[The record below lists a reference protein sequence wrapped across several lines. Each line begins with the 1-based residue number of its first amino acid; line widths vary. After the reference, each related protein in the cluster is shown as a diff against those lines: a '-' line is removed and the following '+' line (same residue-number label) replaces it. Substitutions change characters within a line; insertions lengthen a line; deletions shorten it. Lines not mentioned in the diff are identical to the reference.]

1 MFPLRL
7 PFFFQVRAK
16 PSRIAACV
24 VFGLLVLMRMAG
36 VALAGEPRPNVLYL
50 FTDDHSVRTLSC
62 YADTPDAYRWAKTP
76 HLDRLARAGVRFTT
90 VYTGAKCVPSRGTAL
105 TGRLQSGYTKA
116 TPYWTTRLREHGYF
130 AGMIGKWHWNVPRH
144 GIAWDW
150 SVVWPHHEGST
161 AEGDGSDYY
170 VGQQVS
176 VNGGAR
182 VPLGGY
188 STDRYA
194 DYAVQFLRERAAE
207 QDRPWFLWV
216 CFAGVHGPYTPA
228 DRHLQEYLD
237 ADATPTP
244 ADIFGP
250 RPDKPENA
258 VHFSRWKRGADGVP
272 MRQGRSLDSWVKQY
286 NQAVSALD
294 EGVGRILQ
302 ALHDTGQDENT
313 IVIFTA
319 DQGFAW
325 GQHGFRDK
333 VAPYDANLLA
343 PLIVSNPRRFPGG
356 TVCTK
361 PVSGMDIV
369 ETIHRF
375 TGLGGMTTDGRDFS
389 TLLRNP
395 QSTDWSPEPMIQM
408 YSGNLYG
415 NEAITA
421 ALKRARESGNWSALV
436 AERATGTRAWLM
448 LRADRY
454 KYVRYLYEDYIEE
467 LYDLEADPLEL
478 TNLAVRREHHAL
490 LDRLRGELL
499 DAFAARGATFLD
511 LLPAPRVLD
520 APPAEGAV
528 DLRSRKAD

>member
-1 MFPLRL
+1 MSQLRYASFL
-7 PFFFQVRAK
+7 RARNRI
-16 PSRIAACV
+16 SRV
-24 VFGLLVLMRMAG
+24 
-36 VALAGEPRPNVLYL
+36 LAGTALGLFLLALPLGAARADEPRPNVLYL

-76 HLDRLARAGVRFTT
+76 NLDRLAGAGVRFTT

-105 TGRLQSGYTKA
+105 TGRLQSGYTRE
-116 TPYWTTRLREHGYF
+116 TPYWTTRLRERGYF
-130 AGMIGKWHWNVPRH
+130 TGMIGKWHWNVPRH
-144 GIAWDW
+144 GTAWDW

-161 AEGDGSDYY
+161 REDGGSDYY
-170 VGQQVS
+170 MGQHVS
-176 VNGGAR
+176 INGGAR

-188 STDRYA
+188 STDRYT
-194 DYAVQFLRERAAE
+194 DYTVQFLQERAAE
-207 QDRPWFLWV
+207 KDRPWFLWV

-228 DRHLQEYLD
+228 DRHLQDYLD
-237 ADATPTP
+237 ADEIPTP
-244 ADIFGP
+244 VDIFGP

-258 VHFSRWKRGADGVP
+258 VHFSRWTRGADGTP

-286 NQAVSALD
+286 NQAVRSLD
-294 EGVGRILQ
+294 EGVGRIMQ
-302 ALHDTGQDENT
+302 ALRDTGQIENT

-333 VAPYDANLLA
+333 VAPYDANLLG
-343 PLIVSNPRRFPGG
+343 PLIVSNPRRFPSG
-356 TVCTK
+356 TICAQ
-361 PVSGMDIV
+361 PVSGMDII

-375 TGLGGMTTDGRDFS
+375 TGLPETTTDGRDFS
-389 TLLRNP
+389 ALLTNP
-395 QSTDWSPEPMIQM
+395 QDSNWSVEPMIQM

-415 NEAITA
+415 NDAIAA
-421 ALKRARESGNWSALV
+421 ALRHARESGDWSKLI

-448 LRADRY
+448 LRAGHH
-454 KYVRYLYEDYIEE
+454 KYVRYLYENYIEE

-490 LDRLRGELL
+490 LARLRGKLL
-499 DAFAARGATFLD
+499 EAFAARGATFLD

-520 APPAEGAV
+520 APRADGEPVPGN
-528 DLRSRKAD
+528 RKAR